1 MSRRTAGIALLAWL
15 LAGCSLTVREPTLQ
29 WTATGA
35 IAADCASTVA
45 SVPSAGFEET
55 NPLLGKEPT
64 PPEIVGWCMLG
75 MAATH
80 GVSAAL
86 PKNWRKGWLA
96 WITVMELTYFLHN
109 VTMSR

>member
-1 MSRRTAGIALLAWL
+1 MSKLTVGVALLAWL
-15 LAGCSLTVREPTLQ
+15 LAGCSLTLREPALH
-29 WTATGA
+29 WTASGA
-35 IAADCASTVA
+35 IAADCASTLV
-45 SVPSAGFEET
+45 SVPSPGFEET

-64 PPEIVGWCMLG
+64 PREIMGWCMLG
-75 MAATH
+75 MAATQ

-86 PKNWRKGWLA
+86 PKNWRRGWLT